1 MEFSGQKSAFRRRHD
16 RLLRR
21 HRNDRASKNDRVFL
35 YRTPGNDR
43 GRVPDPRTITFP
55 VSGTRRSDRRR
66 DAVMVEMVSLCD
78 TEPAP
83 YRDLAEIGRG

>member
-1 MEFSGQKSAFRRRHD
+1 VESSGQQSAFRQRHD

-21 HRNDRASKNDRVFL
+21 HRNDRAGENDPVFL

-55 VSGTRRSDRRR
+55 VTGTRRSDRRR
-66 DAVMVEMVSLCD
+66 GARNGRDGELARHR
-78 TEPAP
+78 ARA